1 MLAAE
6 ASAWEAIVAQD
17 SATIHVKEEEDR
29 AALAAREA
37 LERVSRV
44 QEENATALAFAREEA
59 EGFDQKIA
67 LPEDRITSEHRAQE
81 VSEREH

>member
-1 MLAAE
+1 
-6 ASAWEAIVAQD
+6 
-17 SATIHVKEEEDR
+17 
-29 AALAAREA
+29 
-37 LERVSRV
+37 V

-67 LPEDRITSEHRAQE
+67 LPEDRITLEHRAQE

>member
-1 MLAAE
+1 MVAAE
-6 ASAWEAIVAQD
+6 ASTREAVVAQD
-17 SATIHVKEEEDR
+17 SATIHVKDEEDQ
-29 AALAAREA
+29 AALAEREA

-44 QEENATALAFAREEA
+44 QEKNATALAFAREEA

-67 LPEDRITSEHRAQE
+67 LPEDKITSEHRARE